1 MKTTLNHLHHQN
13 TDWLRELDFYK
24 QEVGVLTSRLEE
36 VASANTAMEVAQN
49 VEHFQN
55 KFIILSEQL
64 DVLTHD
70 IKLKEEALQLVIR
83 TKPEH
88 IDEKSA
94 QPDQSTLK
102 RVNDFTKNMADT
114 RFEFNRFLSETL

>member
-13 TDWLRELDFYK
+13 ADWLRELDFYK
-24 QEVGVLTSRLEE
+24 QEVALLTERLEE
-36 VASANTAMEVAQN
+36 VASANTSMKVGQN

-55 KFIILSEQL
+55 KFIILKEQL
-64 DVLTHD
+64 DVLNHD
-70 IKLKEEALQLVIR
+70 IKLKEEALQLVIK

-94 QPDQSTLK
+94 LPDDVTQK
-102 RVNDFTKNMADT
+102 RINDFMKNMADT
-114 RFEFNRFLSETL
+114 RFEFNRFLSQAL

>member
-24 QEVGVLTSRLEE
+24 QEVALLTERLEE
-36 VASANTAMEVAQN
+36 VASANTAIEVMQN

-55 KFIILSEQL
+55 KFIVLKEQL
-64 DVLTHD
+64 DVLSHD
-70 IKLKEEALQLVIR
+70 IKLKEQALQLVIKS
-83 TKPEH
+83 KPEH
-88 IDEKSA
+88 IDEKTSM
-94 QPDQSTLK
+94 PDHATLK
-102 RVNDFTKNMADT
+102 RLNDFVKNMADT